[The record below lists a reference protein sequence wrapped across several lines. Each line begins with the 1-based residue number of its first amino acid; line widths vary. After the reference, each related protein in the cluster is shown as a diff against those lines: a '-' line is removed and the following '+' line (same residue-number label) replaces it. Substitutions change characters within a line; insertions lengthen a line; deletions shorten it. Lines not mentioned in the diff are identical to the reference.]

1 MTRAFSSEAGTGSR
15 EENASRQGPGA
26 PFRFNRNGKGSRGL
40 WILAVLLSHWRRH
53 PMQLATLLIGL
64 IAATA
69 LWSGVQALNQQA
81 RNAYDRAAATFGG
94 SRTATLVGNDS
105 ATFPQKLFVDLRRAG
120 WPVSPMLEGRVQ
132 IDGRSYRL
140 LGVEP
145 VTLPAEVGNAPAVG
159 KASLQS
165 FVTPPGEMLVAPE
178 TLRDLDLTEGVRPQA
193 NGMSL
198 PPLRVQPELAPGVL
212 VVDIGI
218 AQEILKMPDQVSRL
232 LVGKFTMPHAAL
244 QSVTGDK
251 LKLVEPNA
259 ETDLERLTDSFHL
272 NLTAFGLLSF
282 FVGLFIVNSAIGL
295 AFEQRLPMLRTLRA
309 CGVSARMLNT
319 VLVVELV
326 SLALAAGLIGLIC
339 GYFIAAALLPDVAA
353 SLRGLYGAQIPGQL
367 SLKPVWWLAGIAIS
381 ILGALAAAA
390 ASLTKA
396 IRMPVLASA
405 QPQAWRQ
412 AQRRWLMLQS
422 AAAIAVFAVAGGL
435 IWFGDSLLAG
445 FAVLAALM
453 LGAALILPMILEIA
467 LSLGERSARRPVG
480 IWFWADS
487 RQQLSGL
494 SLALMA
500 LLLALAVNVGVGT
513 MVESFSR
520 TFLVWL
526 DGRLAADVYINA
538 ASDTQAAKIKA
549 WLRDR
554 PEVEAILP
562 GGRADTQFGGA
573 PIEVLGLPDHATY
586 RDNWPL
592 LESTANA
599 WIRLRPGD
607 ACLVSEQLSRRMKLA
622 IGDRISVPAP
632 GGDWP
637 LEIVGVYADYG
648 NPKGQIALN
657 FAALTRHFPQIPMTR
672 IGLRVAPGKIA
683 PLIAALQQTFGL
695 DDRNVADQAT
705 MKAESKRIFNRTFSV
720 TAALNAFTLGVAGVA
735 LLTSLLTLANS
746 RLPQL
751 APLWAIG
758 LTRRRLAALE
768 LLKTMAVALITALFA
783 LPLGLLVAWCLLA
796 IVNVKAFGW
805 RLPFHVFPL
814 QLIEL
819 LAVALAA
826 ALCAAAL
833 PVARLARMQPA
844 SLIRIF
850 VNER

>member
-1 MTRAFSSEAGTGSR
+1 MRR
-15 EENASRQGPGA
+15 V
-26 PFRFNRNGKGSRGL
+26 L
-40 WILAVLLSHWRRH
+40 WVLAVLLSHWRRH

-64 IAATA
+64 ISATA

-81 RNAYDRAAATFGG
+81 RTAYDRAAATFGG
-94 SRTATLVGNDS
+94 SRTAMLVSKDS

-145 VTLPAEVGNAPAVG
+145 VTLPAEVGSAPALARG
-159 KASLQS
+159 SLQS
-165 FVTPPGEMLVAPE
+165 FVAPPGEMLVAPE
-178 TLRDLDLTEGVRPQA
+178 TLRDLALGEGASAQA
-193 NGMSL
+193 NGITL

-218 AQEILKMPDQVSRL
+218 AQTILKLPDQVSRL
-232 LVGKFTMPHAAL
+232 LIGKSKAPRASLDAAA
-244 QSVTGDK
+244 GDK
-251 LKLVEPNA
+251 LRLVEPSA
-259 ETDLERLTDSFHL
+259 ESDLERLTDSFHL

-319 VLVVELV
+319 VLVIELV
-326 SLALAAGLIGLIC
+326 SLALVAGLIGLVC
-339 GYFIAAALLPDVAA
+339 GYVIAAALLPDVAA

-367 SLKPVWWLAGIAIS
+367 SLKPAWWLAGIVIS
-381 ILGALAAAA
+381 IVGALAAAA
-390 ASLTKA
+390 VSLTKA
-396 IRMPVLASA
+396 IRMPVLTTA
-405 QPQAWRQ
+405 QPQAWQQ
-412 AQRRWLMLQS
+412 AQRRWLKFQS
-422 AAAIAVFAVAGGL
+422 AAALVVFAIAAGL
-435 IWFGDSLLAG
+435 IWFGDSLIAG
-445 FAVLAALM
+445 FAVLAAIM
-453 LGAALILPMILEIA
+453 LGAALILPMILNIA
-467 LSLGERSARRPVG
+467 LALGERSARQPVG

-513 MVESFSR
+513 MVDSFSR

-526 DGRLAADVYINA
+526 DGRLAADVYVSA
-538 ASDTQAAKIKA
+538 ASDTQATQIKA

-562 GGRADTQFGGA
+562 GGRAETQFA
-573 PIEVLGLPDHATY
+573 DTPIEVLGLPDHATY
-586 RDNWPL
+586 RDSWPL
-592 LESTANA
+592 LEQAPNA
-599 WIRLRPGD
+599 WVRLRPGD
-607 ACLVSEQLSRRMKLA
+607 TCLVSEQLSRRMKLSL
-622 IGDRISVPAP
+622 GDRIEVPAP
-632 GGDWP
+632 GGNWP
-637 LEIVGVYADYG
+637 LEIVGIYADYG
-648 NPKGQIALN
+648 NPKGQIAVN
-657 FAALTRHFPQIPMTR
+657 FDALTRRFPQVPLTR
-672 IGLRVAPGKIA
+672 MGLRVARNNIPA
-683 PLIAALQQTFGL
+683 LIAALQDKFGL

-720 TAALNAFTLGVAGVA
+720 TAALNAFTLGVAGIA

-768 LLKTMAVALITALFA
+768 LLKTMSVALITALFA

-796 IVNVKAFGW
+796 IVNVRAFGW

-819 LAVALAA
+819 LAVALVA

-844 SLIRIF
+844 ALIRIF
-850 VNER
+850 ANER

>member
-1 MTRAFSSEAGTGSR
+1 VKRA
-15 EENASRQGPGA
+15 
-26 PFRFNRNGKGSRGL
+26 L
-40 WILAVLLSHWRRH
+40 WTLAVLLSHWRRH

-64 IAATA
+64 ISATA

-81 RNAYDRAAATFGG
+81 RTSYDRAAATFGG
-94 SRTATLVGNDS
+94 TRTAMLVASSG

-120 WPVSPMLEGRVQ
+120 WPVSPVLEGRIQ
-132 IDGRSYRL
+132 IEGRSFRL
-140 LGVEP
+140 MGIEP
-145 VTLPAEVGNAPAVG
+145 VTLPAEVGNAPTIG

-165 FVTPPGEMLVAPE
+165 FMTPPGEMLIAPE
-178 TLRDLDLTEGVRPQA
+178 TLADLKLAEGARPEA
-193 NGMSL
+193 SGAAL
-198 PPLRVQPELAPGVL
+198 PPLRVQPNLVPGVL

-218 AQEILKMPDQVSRL
+218 AQSLLKMPDQLSRL
-232 LVGKFTMPHAAL
+232 LIGKATGKRASL

-251 LKLVEPNA
+251 LRLIEPDA

-295 AFEQRLPMLRTLRA
+295 AFEQRLPVLRTLRA
-309 CGVSARMLNT
+309 CGVSARMLNA
-319 VLVVELV
+319 VLVLELV
-326 SLALAAGLIGLIC
+326 SLALIAGLVGLVC
-339 GYFIAAALLPDVAA
+339 GYFIAGALLPDVAA

-367 SLKPVWWLAGIAIS
+367 TLKPQWWFAGLAIS

-390 ASLTKA
+390 TSLTKA
-396 IRMPVLASA
+396 LRLPLLATA
-405 QPQAWRQ
+405 QPFAWQQ
-412 AQRRWLMLQS
+412 AQRRWLTYQS
-422 AAAIAVFAVAGGL
+422 ALAFAAFAAAGGFL
-435 IWFGDSLLAG
+435 WFGDSLISG

-453 LGAALILPMILEIA
+453 LGAALILPMFLEIA
-467 LSLGERSARRPVG
+467 LSIGQRYARQPLG

-500 LLLALAVNVGVGT
+500 LLLALAVNVGVST

-526 DGRLAADVYINA
+526 DGRLAADVYVNA
-538 ASDTQAAKIKA
+538 ANDDQAHEIKA
-549 WLRDR
+549 WLRER
-554 PEVEAILP
+554 GEVEAILP
-562 GGRADTQFGGA
+562 GGRADTQFAGA
-573 PIEVLGLPDHATY
+573 PLEVLGLSDHTTY

-592 LESTANA
+592 LQSVDNPWT
-599 WIRLRPGD
+599 RLRPGN
-607 ACLVSEQLSRRMKLA
+607 AALVSEQLARRLHLSV
-622 IGDRISVPAP
+622 GDRIEVPAS
-632 GGDWP
+632 GGNWP
-637 LEIVGVYADYG
+637 LDVVGIYADYG
-648 NPKGQIALN
+648 NPKGQIAVN
-657 FAALTRHFPQIPMTR
+657 FAALTRRFPEIPLTR
-672 IGLRVAPGKIA
+672 MGLRVAPANIPA
-683 PLIAALQQTFGL
+683 LISALKEKFGL

-705 MKAESKRIFNRTFSV
+705 MKAESTRIFNRTFSV
-720 TAALNAFTLGVAGVA
+720 TAALNTFTLGVAGIA

-758 LTRRRLAALE
+758 ITRRRLAAIE
-768 LLKTMAVALITALFA
+768 LLKTMSVALITTIFA

-814 QLIEL
+814 QLL
-819 LAVALAA
+819 WLTGVAMAA
-826 ALCAAAL
+826 AFAASAL
-833 PVARLARMQPA
+833 PVIRLARMQPA

-850 VNER
+850 ANER

>member
-1 MTRAFSSEAGTGSR
+1 MRRA
-15 EENASRQGPGA
+15 
-26 PFRFNRNGKGSRGL
+26 L

-64 IAATA
+64 ISATA

-81 RNAYDRAAATFGG
+81 RIAYDRAAATFGG
-94 SRTATLVGNDS
+94 SRTAMLVSRDS
-105 ATFPQKLFVDLRRAG
+105 ATFPQQLFVDLRRAG

-132 IDGRSYRL
+132 IDGRSLRL

-145 VTLPAEVGNAPAVG
+145 VTLPSEVGNARALG
-159 KASLQS
+159 RGNLLS

-178 TLRDLDLTEGVRPQA
+178 TLRDLGLKEGERPQA
-193 NGMSL
+193 NGTTL
-198 PPLRVQPELAPGVL
+198 PPLRVQAELAPGAL
-212 VVDIGI
+212 IVDIGI
-218 AQEILKMPDQVSRL
+218 AQDILRMPGQLSRL
-232 LVGKFTMPHAAL
+232 LVGKSKTPRATL
-244 QSVTGDK
+244 ESVAGEK
-251 LKLVEPNA
+251 LRLVEPSA
-259 ETDLERLTDSFHL
+259 ESDLERLTDSFHL

-309 CGVSARMLNT
+309 CGVSARLLNT
-319 VLVVELV
+319 VLVIELV
-326 SLALAAGLIGLIC
+326 SLALVAGVIGLVC
-339 GYFIAAALLPDVAA
+339 GYIIAAALLPDVAA

-367 SLKPVWWLAGIAIS
+367 SLKPVWWFAGIAIS

-390 ASLTKA
+390 ASLAKA
-396 IRMPVLASA
+396 IRMPVLATA
-405 QPQAWRQ
+405 QPQAWQQ
-412 AQRRWLMLQS
+412 AQRRWLMFQS
-422 AAAIAVFAVAGGL
+422 AAALAVFAVAAAL
-435 IWFGDSLLAG
+435 IQFGDSLIAG

-453 LGAALILPMILEIA
+453 LGAALILPMVLQIA
-467 LSLGERSARRPVG
+467 LAFGQRSARAPVG

-500 LLLALAVNVGVGT
+500 LLLALAVNVGVST

-526 DGRLAADVYINA
+526 DGRLAADVYISA
-538 ASDTQAAKIKA
+538 ASDAQAKEIKA

-573 PIEVLGLPDHATY
+573 PIEVLGLPDHVTY

-592 LESTANA
+592 LESTSNA
-599 WIRLRPGD
+599 WVRLRPGD
-607 ACLVSEQLSRRMKLA
+607 TCLVSEQLSRRMKLGL
-622 IGDRISVPAP
+622 GDHIEVPAP
-632 GGDWP
+632 GGNWP
-637 LEIVGVYADYG
+637 LEIVGIYADYG
-648 NPKGQIALN
+648 NPKGQIAVN
-657 FAALTRHFPQIPMTR
+657 FAALTRRFPQTPQTR
-672 IGLRVAPGKIA
+672 IGLRVAQDHIA
-683 PLIAALQQTFGL
+683 PLIAALQEKFGL

-705 MKAESKRIFNRTFSV
+705 MKRESRRVFNRTFSV
-720 TAALNAFTLGVAGVA
+720 TAALNAFTLGVAGIA

-805 RLPFHVFPL
+805 RLPFHIFPL

-826 ALCAAAL
+826 AFCAAAL